1 MNKALIVLLALVF
14 APPGAVAQQ
23 SSPFAGDKPLII
35 AARSGDESGARNI
48 LLKGGSPNVRNKL
61 METPLMAAALGGHT
75 RIVLALID
83 AGARLDSR
91 DMEDKNTAL
100 GMAAKKNHV
109 DTVRVLLDAGADTS
123 IADKF
128 GTTPLIAAARM
139 GHVAIVN
146 FLLNKRAD
154 VTTADYAGLTPLDWA
169 RRNNHRL
176 VIARLEQA
184 GAR

>member
-1 MNKALIVLLALVF
+1 MNKALIVWLALVF
-14 APPGAVAQQ
+14 APLGAVAQQ

-35 AARSGDESGARNI
+35 AARSGDEAGARRI
-48 LLKGGSPNVRNKL
+48 LLKGGNPNVRNKL
-61 METPLMAAALGGHT
+61 WETPLMAAAQGGHT
-75 RIVLALID
+75 RIVLDLIE
-83 AGARLDSR
+83 AGARLDTR
-91 DMEDKNTAL
+91 DMNDKNTAL
-100 GMAAKKNHV
+100 GMAVRKNRV
-109 DTVRVLLDAGADTS
+109 DTVRVLLNAGANTG

-146 FLLNKRAD
+146 FLLDKRAD
-154 VTTADYAGLTPLDWA
+154 VSTADYAGLTPLDWA